1 MISFDSLILKAFTG
15 ENKEF
20 LTGARINKIQQPT
33 RRELILSLRN
43 NGQTKQFYINIDPKM
58 YNICFMSEENF
69 QKRLIEIPQ
78 KPPMFCMLLRK
89 YLQNSKIAKVNQPEG
104 ERILELFFET
114 YNEIGDKIYLC
125 LAIELM
131 GKYSNVILY
140 NTDTNIILG
149 CAHNVGADKSQVR
162 EVYGQIPYTYPP
174 EHSSKYFIEERYA
187 FLFNYLRQKSSCH
200 CGQSEA
206 LRPFSLYKT
215 VNSLID
221 NYYATLTNMAKF
233 KALKSEYLALTNQKL
248 KKCQKSLNEMYSQ
261 LKRSENYDKYRL
273 YGDLLMANLYNLKDF
288 SSEAKVFDYENGQG
302 ITIPLDSTKTIKE
315 NANWYYKKYN
325 KGKTAGIK
333 LGELIEENKQ
343 NKEYLESVLYSIEIA
358 KNIEEL
364 NEIGQEVS
372 IFRHIPLPLGEGAVV
387 GDKRSHKNTGE
398 GIMCIKK
405 NDKTKIYIGKNNKQN
420 DYIISKL
427 ASDDDL
433 WFHTKDC
440 HGSHVLLKTQNPTDE
455 LIFECAKLAK
465 ENSQGKNSSKIGVI
479 YTKRKYLRKPPKA
492 NLGYVTYKNEKEII
506 ID

>member
-1 MISFDSLILKAFTG
+1 MISFDSLILKAFTD

-20 LTGARINKIQQPT
+20 ITGARINKIQQPT

-43 NGQTKQFYINIDPKM
+43 SGQTKQFYINIDPKI
-58 YNICFMSEENF
+58 YHICFMNEENLK
-69 QKRLIEIPQ
+69 KRLIEIPQ

-89 YLQNSKIAKVNQPEG
+89 YLQNSKIAKVNQLEG

-131 GKYSNVILY
+131 GKYSNIILY
-140 NTDTNIILG
+140 NTDTNMILG

-187 FLFNYLRQKSSCH
+187 FLFNYLRKKASSH
-200 CGQSEA
+200 CEQSEA
-206 LRPFSLYKT
+206 IQSFILYGNI
-215 VNSLID
+215 NSLID
-221 NYYATLTNMAKF
+221 NYYATLTNRAKF

-288 SSEAKVFDYENGQG
+288 SSEAKVFDYENEQG
-302 ITIPLDSTKTIKE
+302 ITISLKNTKTVKE
-315 NANWYYKKYN
+315 NANEYYKKYS

-333 LGELIEENKQ
+333 LGELIEENRQ
-343 NKEYLESVLYSIEIA
+343 TKEYFESVLYSIEIA

-364 NEIGQEVS
+364 NEIELAEYS
-372 IFRHIPLPLGEGAVV
+372 PNEGSSKAM
-387 GDKRSHKNTGE
+387 SSGE
-398 GIMCIKK
+398 GITCIKK
-405 NDKTKIYIGKNNKQN
+405 DDQTRIYIGKNNKQN

-427 ASDDDL
+427 ASDEDL

-440 HGSHVLLKTQNPTDE
+440 PGSHVLLKTQNPTDK
-455 LIFECAKLAK
+455 LILQCAKLAK

-492 NLGYVTYKNEKEII
+492 NLGYVTYKNEKEIVV
-506 ID
+506 D

>member
-1 MISFDSLILKAFTG
+1 MISLDSLILKAFTG

-20 LTGARINKIQQPT
+20 ITGARINKIQQPT

-43 NGQTKQFYINIDPKM
+43 NGLVKQFYINIDPKM
-58 YNICFMSEENF
+58 YHICFISEENYK
-69 QKRLIEIPQ
+69 KRLIEIPQ

-131 GKYSNVILY
+131 GKYSNIILY
-140 NTDTNIILG
+140 NTDTNMILG

-187 FLFNYLRQKSSCH
+187 FLFNYLRQKFSCH
-200 CGQSEA
+200 CEQSEA
-206 LRPFSLYKT
+206 IQPFLLYKT

-221 NYYATLTNMAKF
+221 NYYATLTNRAKF
-233 KALKSEYLALTNQKL
+233 KAIKSEYLALTNQKL

-273 YGDLLMANLYNLKDF
+273 FGDLLMANLYNLKDF
-288 SSEAKVFDYENGQG
+288 SSEAKVFDYESEQG
-302 ITIPLDSTKTIKE
+302 ITIPLKHTKTVKE
-315 NANWYYKKYN
+315 NANEYYKKYN

-333 LGELIEENKQ
+333 LNELIEENKQ
-343 NKEYLESVLYSIEIA
+343 TKEYLESVIYSIEIA
-358 KNIEEL
+358 KNIDEL
-364 NEIGQEVS
+364 NEIELKGYS
-372 IFRHIPLPLGEGAVV
+372 PCEGGSKAMPSVFEI
-387 GDKRSHKNTGE
+387 T
-398 GIMCIKK
+398 CINKD
-405 NDKTKIYIGKNNKQN
+405 NQTRIYIGKNNKQN

-427 ASDDDL
+427 ASDEDL

-440 HGSHVLLKTQNPTDE
+440 PGSHVVLKTQNLTDQ